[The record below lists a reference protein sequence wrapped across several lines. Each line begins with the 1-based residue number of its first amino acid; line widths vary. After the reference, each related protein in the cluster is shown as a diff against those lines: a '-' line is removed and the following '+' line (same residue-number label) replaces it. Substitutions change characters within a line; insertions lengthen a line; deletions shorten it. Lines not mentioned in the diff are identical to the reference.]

1 MRSKLDRN
9 EDLEILNWLTPI
21 DYGPQQSDFIQRRQ
35 EGTGAWLLRTNEFN
49 TWLNQRNKT
58 LFCSGIPGAGKT
70 ILTSIVV
77 DHLCSKYR
85 TDFSVGIV
93 YLYCNFRQQQQ
104 QKPEDLLLSLL
115 KQLVQRRAPVPE
127 SVKTLYECHNRE
139 RTRPSFNKILEALKS
154 VAAQYSRALI
164 IVDALDECGISD
176 LKRFLSAIFNLQ
188 DKTRAS
194 LFATSRI
201 NDNIAELFKGA
212 LSLQI
217 RARDDDVESYL
228 DGQISLLPS
237 DIVDDAFRGT
247 IRREVIKAV
256 DGMYAKLFI
265 KYRTDPFLIL
275 ILGSSLRSYI

>member
-1 MRSKLDRN
+1 MRSKLGRN

-35 EGTGAWLLRTNEFN
+35 EGTGTWLLHTNEFN
-49 TWLNQRNKT
+49 TWLDQRNKT

-77 DHLCSKYR
+77 NHLCSKYQ
-85 TDFSVGIV
+85 TDFSVGIA

-115 KQLVQRRAPVPE
+115 KQLVQTRAPMPE
-127 SVKTLYECHNRE
+127 SVKKLYECHNRK
-139 RTRPSFNKILEALKS
+139 RTRPLFNEILEALKS

-164 IVDALDECGISD
+164 IVDALDECGTSD
-176 LKRFLSAIFNLQ
+176 NERQKFLLAIFNLQ
-188 DKTRAS
+188 EKTEVN

-201 NDNIAELFKGA
+201 NDNIAKLFKGA

-217 RARDDDVESYL
+217 CARDDDVKSYL
-228 DGQISLLPS
+228 DGQISLWQS
-237 DIVDDAFRGT
+237 DILDDTLRGT
-247 IRREVIKAV
+247 IRREVIRAV
-256 DGMYAKLFI
+256 DGMYAKLSI
-265 KYRTDPFLIL
+265 KYRIDLF
-275 ILGSSLRSYI
+275 